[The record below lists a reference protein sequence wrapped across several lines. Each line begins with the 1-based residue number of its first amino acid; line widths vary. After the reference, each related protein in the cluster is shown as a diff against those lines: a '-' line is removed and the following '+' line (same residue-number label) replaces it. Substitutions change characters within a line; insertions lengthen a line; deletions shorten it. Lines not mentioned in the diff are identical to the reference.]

1 MSDLVH
7 STISSY
13 MLFKHLRLSCL
24 VISALVGC
32 ICSQASAQV
41 YFKFLDSNCYQPTV
55 GKPGEIDT
63 IYGSRNEQFLGIG
76 LQGIGPAP
84 GGSYQRIMLTGLPQN
99 PPFESIIET
108 GPNFDLHKLKST
120 GTDIQPSIF
129 FIPFHPRSPQ
139 ITDLFFP
146 GTQPIIYWADQ
157 NGNFDTS
164 RYTLLKRQLTDG
176 RPAEPISNNY
186 CLVPCTTDS
195 VDDVVFVTERFDSGW
210 YRSYLVIYN
219 AASLSLQKA
228 SVIPDAFSFLDS
240 VHQGTPYGRSFFVGT
255 FSGKSRKNIL
265 VMDDL
270 GNHIFFYANEEPF
283 SLSKLANAAH
293 YDTLFSGWQHPTL
306 RGTGYND
313 IAHALS
319 MQAFPKASWDKS
331 QDLIWVCHFLDRDVP
346 TGTRMYFFKGGPNF
360 GSKRLTLD
368 SADFVIRAPGEQ
380 DPTFGGGFGDQL
392 YDCGDMTG
400 TGNRVLLTLEGPD
413 LLYGVCSFF
422 VTGKALDDKVDLYY
436 AIGPGGAALEPDTL
450 TADHDN
456 LQDVII
462 GIPDYYS
469 YDDLNL
475 GKQYV
480 GSIHVVHGS
489 KKIPVHISERF
500 AVEKHAVA
508 IGSMMLYPNPTHDHT
523 SIECSFEH
531 PGRVSIQIYD
541 VLGRVVMREDREVR
555 AGREVFSLS
564 LNGLTKGAYSVRVSG
579 SSVMMNTE
587 LIVQ

>member
-1 MSDLVH
+1 MGQI
-7 STISSY
+7 T
-13 MLFKHLRLSCL
+13 R
-24 VISALVGC
+24 
-32 ICSQASAQV
+32 
-41 YFKFLDSNCYQPTV
+41 SN
-55 GKPGEIDT
+55 
-63 IYGSRNEQFLGIG
+63 L
-76 LQGIGPAP
+76 
-84 GGSYQRIMLTGLPQN
+84 GLP
-99 PPFESIIET
+99 
-108 GPNFDLHKLKST
+108 
-120 GTDIQPSIF
+120 
-129 FIPFHPRSPQ
+129 
-139 ITDLFFP
+139 
-146 GTQPIIYWADQ
+146 
-157 NGNFDTS
+157 
-164 RYTLLKRQLTDG
+164 
-176 RPAEPISNNY
+176 
-186 CLVPCTTDS
+186 
-195 VDDVVFVTERFDSGW
+195 
-210 YRSYLVIYN
+210 
-219 AASLSLQKA
+219 
-228 SVIPDAFSFLDS
+228 
-240 VHQGTPYGRSFFVGT
+240 
-255 FSGKSRKNIL
+255 FSGSGCSYWYSH
-265 VMDDL
+265 V
-270 GNHIFFYANEEPF
+270 
-283 SLSKLANAAH
+283 
-293 YDTLFSGWQHPTL
+293 LFQ
-306 RGTGYND
+306 RGGAD
-313 IAHALS
+313 
-319 MQAFPKASWDKS
+319 
-331 QDLIWVCHFLDRDVP
+331 
-346 TGTRMYFFKGGPNF
+346 F
-360 GSKRLTLD
+360 GSKRLALD
-368 SADFVIRAPGEQ
+368 SADFIIRAPGDQ
-380 DPTFGGGFGDQL
+380 DPTFAGGFGDKL